1 MPRNP
6 EKRPCSVEGCRGWAV
21 RGSNPPLCAPHTP
34 GKTSPET
41 GRSVGAPPDNQ
52 NALTHG
58 FYTSTL
64 DPDDLDGLEE
74 AAWDTTLDGEILI
87 IRVAL
92 RRLQRLIVTG
102 LTPGPDPRPLDVA
115 DYVRFF
121 GLTCRA
127 ANTLSRLLR
136 VRHDLPGNDRLQ
148 AIFDVALD
156 TLSEQ
161 WGVEL

>member
-6 EKRPCSVEGCRGWAV
+6 SKAPCSVEGCRAWAV
-21 RGSNPPLCAPHTP
+21 RDSDPPLCAPHTP
-34 GKTSPET
+34 GK
-41 GRSVGAPPDNQ
+41 RIGAPQGNQ

-58 FYTSTL
+58 FYASTL
-64 DPDDLDGLEE
+64 QPDDLDGLEE

-92 RRLQRLIVTG
+92 RRLQRMIVTG
-102 LTPGPDPRPLDVA
+102 VTPGADPRPLEAA
-115 DYVRFF
+115 DYARFF
-121 GLTCRA
+121 ALTCQA

-136 VRHDLPGNDRLQ
+136 TRHDLPGNDRLQ

-156 TLSEQ
+156 ALSEE